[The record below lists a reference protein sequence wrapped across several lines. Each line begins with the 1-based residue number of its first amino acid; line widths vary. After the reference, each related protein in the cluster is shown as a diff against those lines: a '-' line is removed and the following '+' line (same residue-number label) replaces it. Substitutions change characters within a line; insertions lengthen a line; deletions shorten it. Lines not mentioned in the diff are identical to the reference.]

1 MRAPFGIQAPIIGR
15 SKNPCRERVF
25 AAAAKVQRRL
35 KIPPEDDETGQR
47 NRSTGKSRLNVLTG
61 GPALARFEALKK
73 PSIPN
78 ALHARQHRNQERQ
91 EANSG
96 EQQFG
101 IKRAVG
107 FFRCGRECRRR
118 RENVNSS
125 GHIKF
130 SNHQG
135 VNALPRRSRAGC
147 DRGST
152 HPCRIRK
159 HVREVREPNSTTVM

>member
-1 MRAPFGIQAPIIGR
+1 MSGSNNSTFE
-15 SKNPCRERVF
+15 NPCRERVF

-35 KIPPEDDETGQR
+35 KIPPEDEETGQR
-47 NRSTGKSRLNVLTG
+47 NRSTRKSRLNGLTG
-61 GPALARFEALKK
+61 ADLAPARFEALKK

-78 ALHARQHRNQERQ
+78 ALHARQHRNQECQ

-107 FFRCGRECRRR
+107 FFRCGRECRCR

-135 VNALPRRSRAGC
+135 GNALPRRSRAGC

-152 HPCRIRK
+152 HPCRTRK